1 MPELPEVETLKLGLQ
16 KYLVG
21 HKIEKIEIRVAKI
34 FQGNPKDVIG
44 ATVTGIKR
52 VGKGLIIELNN
63 DYDLAV
69 HLKLT
74 GQVIYQGKETS
85 NLHLSPKTGG
95 SLPSKYSHVIFAL
108 DKGAMLYYNDLR
120 RFGWVKVI
128 KKTELKEL
136 PFFKEM
142 GPEPY
147 QKTDLNH
154 PVLTLPEFKTIVR
167 KSGLPI
173 KILIMDQKKIG
184 GVGNIY
190 ANEALF
196 MSNIDPRKKANSLSD
211 KEIEVLFK
219 ELFKVLENAIKYG
232 GSSDVNF
239 INALGQ
245 EGVYQEHHLAYGKEG
260 EKCSKGDGGIIQK
273 IQLGGRGTYFCSKHQ
288 K

>member
-21 HKIEKIEIRVAKI
+21 HRIEDVEVRVAKI

-74 GQVIYQGKETS
+74 GQVIYRGKETS
-85 NLHLSPKTGG
+85 SVQISAKAGG
-95 SLPSKYSHVIFAL
+95 TLPSKYSHVILTL
-108 DKGAMLYYNDLR
+108 DKGAMLFYNDLR

-128 KKTELKEL
+128 KKSELKEL

-154 PVLTLPEFKTIVR
+154 PVLSLLDFKNIIE
-167 KSGLPI
+167 KSGLAI
-173 KILIMDQKKIG
+173 KILLMDQKKIG

-190 ANEALF
+190 ANEALY
-196 MSNIDPRKKANSLSD
+196 MSKIDPRRKANSLSD
-211 KEIEVLFK
+211 LEIKLLYNSLFEVIQS
-219 ELFKVLENAIKYG
+219 AIKYG

-245 EGVYQEHHLAYGKEG
+245 EGVYQEHHLVYGKEG
-260 EKCSKGDGGIIQK
+260 EKCKREGTLIKK
-273 IQLGGRGTYFCSKHQ
+273 IQLGGRGTYFCPSCQ
-288 K
+288 R